1 MVSTAENVSRT
12 TGLPFCARITLSIRI
27 VMSPTLA
34 PQSGLADVL
43 ILCALQDEYHAL
55 LSVKTGLAGQGWQE
69 RKTSSGWQIAE
80 AQFVSDSGAPL
91 LVTASFCAFMG
102 KEQASAT
109 LAHLWGE
116 VPARCIAMS
125 GICAGRRGKVAL
137 GDVLIA
143 DRLYSYDAGKL
154 TVVDGVSSFQGDPI
168 QVWPGPHW
176 VQRMQIAA
184 GAAPGSWI
192 DERPKLTLDAQED
205 WVLLCGS
212 KGLQPQA
219 QSDFCLMCP
228 DWTMVLERLRK
239 KGLIDDKGLITSAG
253 KDRADELHLQFN
265 GQPRPSLPF
274 QVHVAPIATGSA
286 VVEDD
291 KIFSRLG
298 ESMRKVLGLDMEAS
312 ALGVAGQFIRV
323 PVIVAKGVSDF
334 GDTDKDDRYRFF
346 AARASAEYLVLLMRQ
361 SIDLLRGTSQA
372 GNNVSAGAEVQLP
385 SLPAVDGVPRDLIE
399 FLSDSYPSHDDA
411 RAVWVRAGGKAGQVP
426 TMNRAFDTWQRMWI
440 LTQQGAS
447 VSPKQLLSE
456 VKHDFP
462 HNPILS
468 RYISQCDS

>member
-1 MVSTAENVSRT
+1 M
-12 TGLPFCARITLSIRI
+12 P
-27 VMSPTLA
+27 PTLT

-43 ILCALQDEYHAL
+43 ILCALQDEYRAL
-55 LSVKTGLAGQGWQE
+55 LSVKTGLASQGWQE

-80 AQFVSDSGAPL
+80 AQFVSDIGPPL
-91 LVTASFCAFMG
+91 LVIASFCAFMG

-109 LAHLWGE
+109 LAHLWSE

-154 TVVDGVSSFQGDPI
+154 TVADGVSSFQGDPI
-168 QVWPGPHW
+168 QVSPGPHW
-176 VQRMQIAA
+176 VQRMQIVADL
-184 GAAPGSWI
+184 APGSWI
-192 DERPKLTLDAQED
+192 NERPQLTLDAQED

-219 QSDFCLMCP
+219 QPDFCLMCP
-228 DWTMVLERLRK
+228 DWTLVIERLRK
-239 KGLIDDKGLITSAG
+239 KALMDDKGQITSAG
-253 KDRADELHLQFN
+253 KDRAAELHLQFN
-265 GQPRPSLPF
+265 GQPRLPSPF
-274 QVHVAPIATGSA
+274 QVHVAPLATGSA
-286 VVEDD
+286 VVEDE

-312 ALGVAGQFIRV
+312 ALGAAGQFIRV
-323 PVIVAKGVSDF
+323 PVIVAKGISDF
-334 GDTDKDDRYRFF
+334 GDTDKDDRYRIF

-361 SIDLLRGTSQA
+361 SIDLLHGTSQA
-372 GNNVSAGAEVQLP
+372 EIKVSSETDVQLQSP
-385 SLPAVDGVPRDLIE
+385 PVVNGVPRDLID

-411 RAVWVRAGGKAGQVP
+411 RAVWVRAGGRAGQVP
-426 TMNRAFDTWQRMWI
+426 TMNRAFDTWQRIWM

-447 VSPKQLLSE
+447 VSPRSLLSE
-456 VKHDFP
+456 IKHDFP
-462 HNPILS
+462 NNPILS

>member
-1 MVSTAENVSRT
+1 
-12 TGLPFCARITLSIRI
+12 
-27 VMSPTLA
+27 MSPNLM
-34 PQSGLADVL
+34 PSSGLADVL
-43 ILCALQDEYHAL
+43 ILCALQDEYLAL
-55 LSVKTGLAGQGWQE
+55 LSVSTGLTGQGWKE

-80 AQFVSDSGAPL
+80 AQFLSDSGSP
-91 LVTASFCAFMG
+91 VHVIASFCAFMG

-154 TVVDGVSSFQGDPI
+154 TVVDGVSNFQGDPI
-168 QVWPGPHW
+168 QVGPGPHW
-176 VQRMQIAA
+176 VQRMQIVARV
-184 GAAPGSWI
+184 APGSWI
-192 DERPKLTLDAQED
+192 NERPQLTLETQED
-205 WVLLCGS
+205 WVLLCGM
-212 KGLQPQA
+212 KGLLPQA
-219 QSDFCLMCP
+219 HPDFWLACP
-228 DWTMVLERLRK
+228 DWPLVLERLLKR
-239 KGLIDDKGLITSAG
+239 GLIDDKGLITSAG
-253 KDRADELHLQFN
+253 KNRADELHLQFD
-265 GQPRPSLPF
+265 GKPRPTPSF

-298 ESMRKVLGLDMEAS
+298 ESVRKVLGLDMEAS
-312 ALGVAGQFIRV
+312 ALGAVGEFIRV

-334 GDTDKDDRYRFF
+334 GDPDKDDRYRKF

-361 SIDLLRGTSQA
+361 SLDLLHGTSPA
-372 GNNVSAGAEVQLP
+372 RSSVSTDTQVQPP
-385 SLPAVDGVPRDLIE
+385 SLCAGVPRDLID

-426 TMNRAFDTWQRMWI
+426 TMNRAFDTWQRIWM

-447 VSPKQLLSE
+447 VSPANLLSE

-462 HNPILS
+462 HNLVLN
-468 RYISQCDS
+468 RYLSQCDR

>member
-1 MVSTAENVSRT
+1 M
-12 TGLPFCARITLSIRI
+12 P
-27 VMSPTLA
+27 PTLM

-55 LSVKTGLAGQGWQE
+55 LSVKTGLTGQGWQE

-80 AQFVSDSGAPL
+80 AQFLSDSGSPV
-91 LVTASFCAFMG
+91 LVIASFCAFMG

-154 TVVDGVSSFQGDPI
+154 TVVDGVSNFQGDPI
-168 QVWPGPHW
+168 QVGPGPHW
-176 VQRMQIAA
+176 VQRMQIVA
-184 GAAPGSWI
+184 GVAPGSWI
-192 DERPKLTLDAQED
+192 NERPQLTLETQED
-205 WVLLCGS
+205 WVLLCGL
-212 KGLQPQA
+212 KGLHPQTHP
-219 QSDFCLMCP
+219 DFWLACP
-228 DWTMVLERLRK
+228 DWTLVLERLRK
-239 KGLIDDKGLITSAG
+239 RGLIDDKGLITSAG
-253 KDRADELHLQFN
+253 EDRAGELHLQFN
-265 GQPRPSLPF
+265 GRPRLPPPF

-312 ALGVAGQFIRV
+312 ALGAAGEFIRV

-334 GDTDKDDRYRFF
+334 GDPDKDDRYRIF

-361 SIDLLRGTSQA
+361 SVDLLHGTSQA
-372 GNNVSAGAEVQLP
+372 RGRVSTDAEAQSPSSSANN
-385 SLPAVDGVPRDLIE
+385 GVPRDLID

-411 RAVWVRAGGKAGQVP
+411 RAVWVRAGGKAGQLP
-426 TMNRAFDTWQRMWI
+426 TMNRAFDTWQRIWI

-447 VSPKQLLSE
+447 VSPVRLLSE

-468 RYISQCDS
+468 RYLSQCDC

>member
-1 MVSTAENVSRT
+1 
-12 TGLPFCARITLSIRI
+12 
-27 VMSPTLA
+27 MSPTLM

-55 LSVKTGLAGQGWQE
+55 LAVTTGLTGQGWQE

-80 AQFVSDSGAPL
+80 AQFLSDRGAPV
-91 LVTASFCAFMG
+91 LVIASFCAFMG

-154 TVVDGVSSFQGDPI
+154 TVVDGVSNFQGDPI
-168 QVWPGPHW
+168 QVGPGPHW
-176 VQRMQIAA
+176 VQRMQIVA
-184 GAAPGSWI
+184 GVVPGSWI
-192 DERPKLTLDAQED
+192 NERPRLTLETQED
-205 WVLLCGS
+205 WVLLCGL
-212 KGLQPQA
+212 KGMYPQA
-219 QSDFCLMCP
+219 HPDFWLACP
-228 DWTMVLERLRK
+228 DWTLVLERLQKR
-239 KGLIDDKGLITSAG
+239 GLIDDKGLITPTG
-253 KDRADELHLQFN
+253 NDRAGELHLQFN
-265 GQPRPSLPF
+265 GRPRLPPPF

-291 KIFSRLG
+291 KVFSRLG

-312 ALGVAGQFIRV
+312 ALGAAGEFIRV

-334 GDTDKDDRYRFF
+334 GDQDKDDRYRIF
-346 AARASAEYLVLLMRQ
+346 AARASAEYLVLLMRH
-361 SIDLLRGTSQA
+361 SVDLLHGVSHAPIRVPAEAQAQLTSSSA
-372 GNNVSAGAEVQLP
+372 NNGF
-385 SLPAVDGVPRDLIE
+385 PRDLID
-399 FLSDSYPSHDDA
+399 FLSESYPSQDDA

-426 TMNRAFDTWQRMWI
+426 ATNRSFDTWQRIWI

-447 VSPKQLLSE
+447 VSPASLLSE
-456 VKHDFP
+456 VKNDFP

-468 RYISQCDS
+468 RYLSQFDR